1 MIATRRGKSAV
12 KYPALLLILLADVAA
27 SPLSAAPPRPTT
39 RELIEHFKMT
49 RIPQEGPWFTLT
61 WRSDDTLARSALPD
75 RYDGPRPAGTAII
88 GIITRTDFSAMHR
101 LKTDEMWHYYG
112 GDPLELLVLHPDGSA
127 EAVVLGPDVLAG
139 QMLQYVVPRGSWQ
152 GARPLGKKSDTYSLF
167 GDTLA
172 PGFEYADFEMG
183 YRDELQRMYPVHSAA
198 IARLTRQEFATRM
211 P

>member
-1 MIATRRGKSAV
+1 V
-12 KYPALLLILLADVAA
+12 KYLPLLLILCAGLATG
-27 SPLSAAPPRPTT
+27 PLSAAPRPTAQA
-39 RELIEHFKMT
+39 LIEHFKMT

-61 WRSDDTLARSALPD
+61 WRSEETLPRSALPD

-112 GDPLELLVLHPDGSA
+112 GDPLELLVLHPEGTG
-127 EAVVLGPDVLAG
+127 EVVVLGPDVLAG
-139 QMLQYVVPRGSWQ
+139 QKLQYVVPRGSWQ
-152 GARPLGKKSDTYSLF
+152 GARPIGDKSDAYSLF

-183 YRDELQRMYPVHSAA
+183 YRDELQRIYRVHSAA
-198 IARLTRQEFATRM
+198 IARLTRQEFARRA

>member
-1 MIATRRGKSAV
+1 M
-12 KYPALLLILLADVAA
+12 KYLPLLLLCGGLATG
-27 SPLSAAPPRPTT
+27 PLSAAPRPTAQA
-39 RELIEHFKMT
+39 LIEHFKMT

-61 WRSDDTLARSALPD
+61 WRSEETLPRTALPD

-88 GIITRTDFSAMHR
+88 GILTRTDFSAMHR

-112 GDPLELLVLHPDGSA
+112 GDPLELLVLHPDGTG
-127 EAVVLGPDVLAG
+127 EVVVLGPDVLAG
-139 QMLQYVVPRGSWQ
+139 QKLQYVVPRGSWQ
-152 GARPLGKKSDTYSLF
+152 GARPVGDPPGAYSLF

-183 YRDELQRMYPVHSAA
+183 YRDELQRIYRVHSAA
-198 IARLTRQEFATRM
+198 IARLTRPEFAHRK

>member
-1 MIATRRGKSAV
+1 V
-12 KYPALLLILLADVAA
+12 KYLPLLLILCVGLAA
-27 SPLSAAPPRPTT
+27 SPLGAAPRPTAQA
-39 RELIEHFKMT
+39 LIEHFKMT

-61 WRSDDTLARSALPD
+61 WRSEETLPRSALPD

-112 GDPLELLVLHPDGSA
+112 GDPLELLVLHPDGTG
-127 EAVVLGPDVLAG
+127 EVVVLGPDVLAG
-139 QMLQYVVPRGSWQ
+139 QKLQYVVPRGSWQ
-152 GARPLGKKSDTYSLF
+152 GARPLGDKSDAWSLF

-183 YRDELQRMYPVHSAA
+183 YRDELQRTYRVHSAA
-198 IARLTRQEFATRM
+198 IARLTRTEFATHA